1 MSADV
6 LNSGRATSNLGRVLA
21 FIAIGFT
28 LVLAGIFIAR
38 AIDSPGDTATA
49 LFEVSNEQS
58 NIFDNSRL
66 TIQEFEILKKTQ
78 LALLKSNFVLTAA
91 IRPPGIGS
99 LSVLAGKPDPV
110 KWLQDN
116 LVVGFPQNGEILSIS
131 LTGDEL
137 PEDLVRLVDSVS
149 KAYKDEVINELRQ
162 RRLAMR
168 DLLARNLENLNND
181 IKRKLEEYL
190 DIVRET
196 GKFVGGD
203 GQLLQQIAAKQL
215 DRIEDEIIRLE
226 SSLAVDVSNDD
237 AKREAIEKRVKQL
250 GDQKLHL
257 TKEITLAVERSADLE
272 TREEDLKQLQEIA
285 NDMSVKLQQLDI
297 DASSPDRIRQVQP
310 AVVARY

>member
-1 MSADV
+1 MSGDV
-6 LNSGRATSNLGRVLA
+6 LNTGRTTSNLGRVLA
-21 FIAIGFT
+21 FIAVGFT
-28 LVLAGIFIAR
+28 LVLVGIFLAR

-49 LFEVSNEQS
+49 LFQVSTEQS

-99 LSVLAGKPDPV
+99 LSVLADKPDPV

-116 LVVGFPQNGEILSIS
+116 LAVDFPQNGEILSIS

-168 DLLARNLENLNND
+168 DLLARNLENLNKD
-181 IKRKLEEYL
+181 VKRKLDEYL
-190 DIVRET
+190 DIARET
-196 GKFVGGD
+196 GKFIGGD
-203 GQLLQQIAAKQL
+203 GELLQQIAAKQL

-226 SSLAVDVSNDD
+226 SSLAVDVRNED

-250 GDQKLHL
+250 VEK
-257 TKEITLAVERSADLE
+257 KVNVISEITLAVARSADLE
-272 TREEDLKQLQEIA
+272 TREEELKQLQEIA
-285 NDMSVKLQQLDI
+285 HDMSVKLEQLDI
-297 DASSPDRIRQVQP
+297 DVSSPDQIRQVQP
-310 AVVARY
+310 AVLAKD